1 MSEQT
6 IYLPERNPG
15 DPSQE
20 RTSTVAGEKIA
31 AARAR
36 AEESMRTARARL
48 SEAGDEIAES
58 ARAAVDAAHEYA
70 RENPWRALA
79 IAVGTGFVVGLIFER
94 R

>member
-1 MSEQT
+1 MLKNQCA
-6 IYLPERNPG
+6 P
-15 DPSQE
+15 
-20 RTSTVAGEKIA
+20 
-31 AARAR
+31 
-36 AEESMRTARARL
+36 RARL

>member
-6 IYLPERNPG
+6 IHLPERNPG
-15 DPSQE
+15 DTSQE

-58 ARAAVDAAHEYA
+58 ARAAGDAAQEYA

>member
-1 MSEQT
+1 VSEQT
-6 IYLPERNPG
+6 IHLPGRSHG
-15 DPSQE
+15 DTSQE

-36 AEESMRTARARL
+36 AEGSMRTARARL

-70 RENPWRALA
+70 RENPWPALA
-79 IAVGTGFVVGLIFER
+79 IAVGIGFVAGVIFER

>member
-1 MSEQT
+1 VSEQT

-79 IAVGTGFVVGLIFER
+79 IAMAIGFVARLIFAR

>member
-1 MSEQT
+1 
-6 IYLPERNPG
+6 
-15 DPSQE
+15 
-20 RTSTVAGEKIA
+20 
-31 AARAR
+31 
-36 AEESMRTARARL
+36 MRTARARL

-79 IAVGTGFVVGLIFER
+79 IAVGIGFVAGVIFER